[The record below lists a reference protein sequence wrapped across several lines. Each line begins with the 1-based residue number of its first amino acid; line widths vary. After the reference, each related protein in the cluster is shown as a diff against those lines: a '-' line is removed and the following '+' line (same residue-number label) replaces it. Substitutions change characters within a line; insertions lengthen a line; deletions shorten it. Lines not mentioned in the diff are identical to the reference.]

1 MKKHFTVNPNN
12 YALFDYT
19 PYFDRN
25 CNPIARPKKPKFD
38 LGDVV
43 YIKNENSIGV
53 VLGCID
59 HESEELRTD
68 MDGMQCFDNLEFAT
82 AKHFELKDVHFVDAL
97 KEEIFLE
104 NKKENSQVIGL
115 VTHIKVRDFDYH
127 TAKQIKKTHPLG
139 TVYEIGRDGYVA
151 SGYDWYKFPV
161 AKLEFINDN
170 H

>member
-1 MKKHFTVNPNN
+1 MKHFKVNPNN

-19 PYFDRN
+19 PFLDRN
-25 CNPIARPKKPKFD
+25 CNPVPRPKNPKYD

-43 YIKNENSIGV
+43 YIKTQNSIGV
-53 VLGCID
+53 VIGCID
-59 HESEELRTD
+59 HVGEDLRTD
-68 MDGMQCFDNLEFAT
+68 VDGMQCFDDIEFAT
-82 AKHFELKDVHFVDAL
+82 AKHFELKDVYFADAL

-115 VTHIKVRDFDYH
+115 VTHIKAKDFDYH
-127 TAKQIKKTHPLG
+127 TAKQIKKIHPLG
-139 TVYEIGRDGYVA
+139 TVYEIGRTGYVA
-151 SGYDWYKFPV
+151 NGYDWWKFPV